1 MDQGFIQEISNKL
14 AQPLPG
20 REAQYR
26 MAHVVRTTYQAPPTD
41 ARIASVLAL
50 FYPKNDEWHLVF
62 IERAASHPGDRHAG
76 QISFPGGKKEPQDQ
90 VLSDTALREAEEEIG
105 VRASDIQLLGGLTD
119 LYIPVSN
126 FQVHPFVGWLDYTP
140 EFSPQESEVAAVIE
154 VPLHEFLTPE
164 IIQSRHLQI
173 SPNLRLRNVPFFNV
187 HGKTLWGATAMMMSE
202 LLHVL
207 EAPQFSK

>member
-154 VPLHEFLTPE
+154 VPLPP
-164 IIQSRHLQI
+164 IPDS
-173 SPNLRLRNVPFFNV
+173 
-187 HGKTLWGATAMMMSE
+187 
-202 LLHVL
+202 
-207 EAPQFSK
+207 